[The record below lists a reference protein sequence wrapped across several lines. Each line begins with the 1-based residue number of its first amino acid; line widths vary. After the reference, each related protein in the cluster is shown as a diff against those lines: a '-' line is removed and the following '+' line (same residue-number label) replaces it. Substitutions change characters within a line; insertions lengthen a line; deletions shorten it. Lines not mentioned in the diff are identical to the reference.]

1 MGLGFGWLSCSS
13 LLREASAA
21 AEQAALQ
28 RNEEGEEGHDEEE
41 GEDIQGVVLDPVQ
54 VMSSRS
60 EVWGSFVSHY
70 KFYPVHSQVHG
81 VDGPVEVKV

>member
-13 LLREASAA
+13 LLTAAPAA

-28 RNEEGEEGHDEEE
+28 RNEEGEEDHSDEE
-41 GEDIQGVVLDPVQ
+41 GNDVQRVVLDPVQ
-54 VMSSRS
+54 VVSSRS

-70 KFYPVHSQVHG
+70 ELHPVHSQVHG
-81 VDGPVEVKV
+81 VDGPVKVKV